1 MSDFDPQ
8 NPPSHGQSITYNC
21 STEGY
26 NRFEDDFEQSSL
38 TLDCLAENKFSLTTW
53 PKCVASK
60 FNKSNDNNTNLT
72 WIFLATQCP
81 NPNNFNTDIIIADV
95 SDQIEV
101 NYTHTIG

>member
-1 MSDFDPQ
+1 MASQSRLRTPAIPKNNGLAEGAVRDVEAQVRVLRFATEALHGPGAVIGPQ
-8 NPPSHGQSITYNC
+8 NPPSHGHSITYNC

-60 FNKSNDNNTNLT
+60 FN
-72 WIFLATQCP
+72 
-81 NPNNFNTDIIIADV
+81 
-95 SDQIEV
+95 
-101 NYTHTIG
+101 